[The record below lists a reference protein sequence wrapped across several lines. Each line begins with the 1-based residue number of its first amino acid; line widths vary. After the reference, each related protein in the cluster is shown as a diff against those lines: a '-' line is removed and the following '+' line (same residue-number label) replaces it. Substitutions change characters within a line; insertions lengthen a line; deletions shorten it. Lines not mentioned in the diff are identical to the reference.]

1 MNVSRRTVLKTLA
14 VTGAA
19 GAAAGLATPAEAS
32 HEAVKLAPDAMGLL
46 YDSTLCIGCQTCT
59 VACQRANGMPVDKS
73 LVEANGAPYDF
84 PSDTNG
90 YNKTVIK
97 LFKEG
102 DKYAFMKM
110 QCMQCVDPACT
121 KACMLGSLHKVENG
135 IVSWDA
141 IRCTGCRYCQISC
154 PFNVPKFQW
163 LEAIPR
169 ITKCELC
176 RSRVDGGKGAACA
189 EVCPR
194 SAVITGKSVDLLAIA
209 KKRIAENPAKYYGE
223 AGEDGKVVPKVYG
236 EHDGGG
242 TQTMYLAP
250 AGISFQKLG
259 LPKLETVPPA
269 QMAMNVQ
276 HTLYRGFI
284 LPVALYVVAAFAI
297 VRNLRKE
304 AAAHKAQEKKEGK

>member
-1 MNVSRRTVLKTLA
+1 MTVSRRTVLKTLA

-73 LVEANGAPYDF
+73 LQEVNGAPYDF
-84 PSDTNG
+84 PTDING
-90 YNKTVIK
+90 SNKTVIK
-97 LFKEG
+97 LYREG

-135 IVSWDA
+135 IVAWDP

-163 LEAIPR
+163 LSAVPR
-169 ITKCELC
+169 IIKCELC
-176 RSRVDGGKGAACA
+176 RQRVDGGKGSACA

-209 KKRIAENPAKYYGE
+209 KKRIAENPAKYYAE
-223 AGEDGKVVPKVYG
+223 VGEDGKKVPKIYG

-250 AGISFQKLG
+250 AGVSFEKLG
-259 LPKLETVPPA
+259 LPKLENVPPA
-269 QMAMNVQ
+269 QMAMSVQ
-276 HTLYRGFI
+276 HTLYKGFI
-284 LPVALYVVAAFAI
+284 APVVLYVAAAWAI
-297 VRNLRKE
+297 VRNLRKD
-304 AAAHKAQEKKEGK
+304 AAEEKAHQKEGK